1 MKKSQVLAA
10 LALAFALGLGVVAPV
25 ANVNAIEARSIDGE
39 AAPVYTASSLQSA
52 VTTITNNDAYK
63 AYKAVAAAD
72 AEVQALSGV
81 TTISGAVSGLQSA
94 ATALGGSFTTGANVT
109 LEDQI
114 SQAKTAVS
122 NYTTWEKLVDAIN
135 SDDATIK
142 AQGEKAIMDKIVE
155 AMHDLGYANISVGE
169 DDVLESVEADTD
181 AGTPAKTGIIDEA
194 KSLINA
200 DTKNNKYTYTQYAAL
215 VSAVQAATK
224 VNTAF
229 TNFKTALSNV
239 NLKGIDQDEVKE
251 ADTIADLSTAYGKLA
266 GADNWSAVAGAI
278 AAAENILKN
287 PNATS
292 NAQYAQILDSES
304 VLDIN
309 GYTSKGLLQLM
320 QVATGNT
327 KLTVADLLS
336 GTPVTPT
343 DPTDPTTTTTIES
356 ADGSVSVKGELQA
369 GLVVEAK
376 EAEEKDEMFKKAFGD
391 KKFFVYDIK
400 IKGQNGY
407 VTTFDKDVT
416 VTVKVPEGING
427 AKAGVYYVNDEGS
440 ASKIASTYN
449 AEAKTLT
456 FTTNHFSYYAIVEDN
471 GVNVSDSGV
480 LAAADG
486 TASSTV
492 AIVAG
497 IATALT
503 AAGAGVVAYRNAR
516 RAGKEA

>member
-25 ANVNAIEARSIDGE
+25 ANTYAVEARSIDGE
-39 AAPVYTASSLQSA
+39 AAPVYTSSSLQSA
-52 VTTITNNDAYK
+52 VNTITNNDAYK

-72 AEVQALSGV
+72 AKVKALTGT
-81 TTISGAVSGLQSA
+81 TTISDATSALQNA
-94 ATALGGSFTTGANVT
+94 ATTLGGSFTTGTNVT

-114 SQAKTAVS
+114 GQAKAAVS
-122 NYTTWEKLVDAIN
+122 NYATWEKLVNAIN

-155 AMHDLGYANISVGE
+155 AMHDLGYKNIKVEEG
-169 DDVLESVEADTD
+169 DVLKSVEANEDD
-181 AGTPAKTGIIDEA
+181 GTQAKTGIIDEA
-194 KSLINA
+194 KGLINA

-224 VNTAF
+224 VNDAF
-229 TNFKTALSNV
+229 TSFKTALSNV

-251 ADTIADLSTAYGKLA
+251 AKTIANLSTAYAKLT
-266 GADNWSAVAGAI
+266 GADKWLAVEGAV

-287 PNATS
+287 PNTTS
-292 NAQYAQILDSES
+292 NAQYGQILDSTDT
-304 VLDIN
+304 LDIN
-309 GYTSKGLLQLM
+309 GYNSKGLLQLM
-320 QVATGNT
+320 QAATGNT
-327 KLTVADLLS
+327 KLTVADLLAGS
-336 GTPVTPT
+336 TTPSTPET
-343 DPTDPTTTTTIES
+343 PDTTTTITTP
-356 ADGSVSVKGELQA
+356 DNTVSVKGELQD
-369 GLVVEAK
+369 GLVVKAS
-376 EAEEKDEMFKKAFGD
+376 EAEDKDGLFKKAFGD
-391 KKFFVYDIK
+391 KKFFVYNIEVLDK
-400 IKGQNGY
+400 DGNN
-407 VTTFDKDVT
+407 VTTFDKNVT
-416 VTVKVPEGING
+416 VTVKVPETIDG
-427 AKAGVYYVNDEGS
+427 AKAGIYYVNDEGK
-440 ASKIASTYN
+440 AEKIASTYN

-456 FTTNHFSYYAIVEDN
+456 FTTNHFSFYAIVEDG
-471 GVNVSDSGV
+471 GVNVGNNGV
-480 LAAADG
+480 IAAADG